1 MLAACRE
8 EESGH
13 ACPLCQRPL
22 SVTRP
27 RTPRASAV
35 SRECRPGRRRGTERA
50 HVTESQRE
58 KPKRGA
64 GRRGGRVR
72 GGGGGGGVVGERA
85 GAVGAGSRETG
96 QAPRWPGVP
105 ANLTVRT
112 AEEGEAQGGVAV
124 ARGVRALDG
133 PADAFVHP
141 AVVANQEA
149 AGRAGGHGLRGWHR
163 GTPLREE
170 PLARPPKGQRLEP
183 GALTGPCV
191 GSWWPAARLPFPLP
205 RSPPR
210 SPVQDAVLSP
220 SEGDESPRDRPTTR
234 GEPVP
239 ASARDPVSAAPRP
252 HSWGLPAT
260 SSARLGVR
268 SCPVQSDKAP
278 APPPGRG
285 ASGQDA
291 APGRHQEP
299 QRGEGGE
306 GGPRRARPPGPPP
319 RMWPSPEPPRT
330 RAFELPLGEAGG

>member
-183 GALTGPCV
+183 GGPDGAL
-191 GSWWPAARLPFPLP
+191 
-205 RSPPR
+205 
-210 SPVQDAVLSP
+210 
-220 SEGDESPRDRPTTR
+220 R
-234 GEPVP
+234 GLLV
-239 ASARDPVSAAPRP
+239 
-252 HSWGLPAT
+252 
-260 SSARLGVR
+260 
-268 SCPVQSDKAP
+268 
-278 APPPGRG
+278 
-285 ASGQDA
+285 ASGQA
-291 APGRHQEP
+291 AI
-299 QRGEGGE
+299 
-306 GGPRRARPPGPPP
+306 
-319 RMWPSPEPPRT
+319 PSP
-330 RAFELPLGEAGG
+330 ALPTPLPSSGRGSIALRRRRVSKGQTHHAR

>member
-1 MLAACRE
+1 MPWTVQPTPSYTLP
-8 EESGH
+8 SS
-13 ACPLCQRPL
+13 P
-22 SVTRP
+22 TRKL
-27 RTPRASAV
+27 R
-35 SRECRPGRRRGTERA
+35 
-50 HVTESQRE
+50 
-58 KPKRGA
+58 A
-64 GRRGGRVR
+64 GRGDTGCVAGTAARPC
-72 GGGGGGGVVGERA
+72 ERN
-85 GAVGAGSRETG
+85 
-96 QAPRWPGVP
+96 P
-105 ANLTVRT
+105 L
-112 AEEGEAQGGVAV
+112 
-124 ARGVRALDG
+124 L
-133 PADAFVHP
+133 
-141 AVVANQEA
+141 
-149 AGRAGGHGLRGWHR
+149 GLRRDSGLSR
-163 GTPLREE
+163 
-170 PLARPPKGQRLEP
+170 A
-183 GALTGPCV
+183 ALTGPCV

-220 SEGDESPRDRPTTR
+220 SEGDGSPRDRPTTR

-239 ASARDPVSAAPRP
+239 ASAHDPVSTAPRP

-260 SSARLGVR
+260 SSAQLGVR